1 MGTHPIFESDFDC
14 LTEWNHFGKM
24 DEISAEIYDFIRTI
38 RDPERPES
46 LEDLDVVKEEY
57 VHVKEIDEDYYDV
70 VIYYKPT
77 VEHCHLATLIGLFI
91 REKIRREIPPEYF
104 RYKLKILAI
113 PGSLQ
118 NEEDANRQ
126 VNDKERVAAAL
137 EKDSMMRLVDQCIN
151 NEEG

>member
-1 MGTHPIFESDFDC
+1 MYQNIDPFSI
-14 LTEWNHFGKM
+14 LEWNHFGKM

-70 VIYYKPT
+70 VINYKPT

-126 VNDKERVAAAL
+126 G
-137 EKDSMMRLVDQCIN
+137 MF
-151 NEEG
+151 

>member
-1 MGTHPIFESDFDC
+1 
-14 LTEWNHFGKM
+14 M

>member
-1 MGTHPIFESDFDC
+1 
-14 LTEWNHFGKM
+14 M
-24 DEISAEIYDFIRTI
+24 DDISAEIYDFIRNI

-57 VHVKEIDEDYYDV
+57 VHVTEIGEDYYDV
-70 VIYYKPT
+70 TIYYKPT

-91 REKIRREIPPEYF
+91 REKIRREIPPDYF

-118 NEEDANRQ
+118 NEDDANRQ

-137 EKDSMMRLVDQCIN
+137 EKESMLRLVDQCIN